1 MMRLTISVLCRRHA
15 FTFIGLMPWFASPA
29 FAQAAGEAFVE
40 RIPGTLIS
48 VEMVPVP
55 AGTVQLETPEGR
67 RSVDVAPFWISKTE
81 VPWDLYDIFVYG
93 LDKAPIPAGAD
104 AISRPTRPYVLPG
117 EEFGHEG
124 HPAIGMTY
132 HAARE
137 FANWL
142 SARTGRNYRVATEAE
157 WEHACQLGRT
167 EGLRSSGAWHRDNAE
182 GRTHTVATL
191 GADELG
197 VHDLL
202 GNVTEWV
209 QGVDAD
215 SVVKGGSYDDAAESL
230 TCSARRQQTPAW
242 NATDPQLPK
251 SRWWLPDA
259 TFVGLRIVRQ
269 P

>member
-1 MMRLTISVLCRRHA
+1 MRLTISAYFRRHVFV
-15 FTFIGLMPWFASPA
+15 FTGLLPLLAAPA
-29 FAQAAGEAFVE
+29 FAQTGDGTFVE
-40 RIPGTLIS
+40 RIPGTL
-48 VEMVPVP
+48 VTLEMVPVP
-55 AGTVQLETPEGR
+55 AGIVQLETPEGR
-67 RSVDVAPFWISKTE
+67 RNVDVAPFWISRTE
-81 VPWDLYDIFVYG
+81 IPWDLYDVFVYG
-93 LDKAPIPAGAD
+93 LDKEPAPAGAD

-124 HPAIGMTY
+124 NPAIGMTF

-137 FANWL
+137 FAHWL
-142 SARTGRNYRVATEAE
+142 SVRTGKTYRIATEAE
-157 WEHACQLGRT
+157 WEHACRLAGAEQ
-167 EGLRSSGAWHRDNAE
+167 LRSSAAWHSGNAE

-215 SVVKGGSYDDAAESL
+215 SVVKGGSYADAAESL
-230 TCSARRQQTPAW
+230 TCTARRRQTPAW

>member
-1 MMRLTISVLCRRHA
+1 MRLTISAFFRRHA
-15 FTFIGLMPWFASPA
+15 LSFIGLMLLLAAPASG
-29 FAQAAGEAFVE
+29 QAAGSAVVE
-40 RIPGTLIS
+40 RIPGTLITF
-48 VEMVPVP
+48 EMVPVP
-55 AGTVQLETPEGR
+55 AGTVQLDAPEGR
-67 RSVDVAPFWISKTE
+67 RSVDVAPFLISRTE
-81 VPWDLYDIFVYG
+81 IPWDLYDVFVYG
-93 LDKAPIPAGAD
+93 LDKEPLPAEAD

-124 HPAIGMTY
+124 HPAIGMTF
-132 HAARE
+132 HAGRE
-137 FANWL
+137 FARWL
-142 SARTGRNYRVATEAE
+142 SIRTGKKYRIATEAE
-157 WEHACQLGRT
+157 WEHACRLGIT
-167 EGLRSSGAWHRDNAE
+167 EQRRANVAWHSGNSE
-182 GRTHTVATL
+182 GRTHTVASL

-230 TCSARRQQTPAW
+230 TCSARRRQSPAW

>member
-1 MMRLTISVLCRRHA
+1 MRLTISAFFRRHA
-15 FTFIGLMPWFASPA
+15 FPVIGLMPLLAVPA
-29 FAQAAGEAFVE
+29 FGQAAGGAFVE
-40 RIPGTLIS
+40 RIPGTL
-48 VEMVPVP
+48 VTLEMVPVP
-55 AGTVQLETPEGR
+55 AGTVQLETPEGSR
-67 RSVDVAPFWISKTE
+67 AIDVAPFWISRTE
-81 VPWDLYDIFVYG
+81 IPWDLYDVFVYG
-93 LDKAPIPAGAD
+93 LDKEPPPADAD

-124 HPAIGMTY
+124 HPAIGMTF

-137 FANWL
+137 FTRWL
-142 SARTGRNYRVATEAE
+142 SIRTGNTYRIASEAE
-157 WEHACQLGRT
+157 WEHACRLGGTEQRRT
-167 EGLRSSGAWHRDNAE
+167 SDAWHNGNSD
-182 GRTHTVATL
+182 GRTHTVASL
-191 GADELG
+191 GPDQLS

-215 SVVKGGSYDDAAESL
+215 SVVKGGSYGDAAESL
-230 TCSARRQQTPAW
+230 TCSARRRQTPAW

-259 TFVGLRIVRQ
+259 TFVGLRVVRQ